1 MQKKRGPREPKEKVR
16 VPDGGVE
23 VIFRVSKGTILP
35 KGPGSHK
42 SSTCGKPRLS
52 RGLTV
57 EVERMAHFKLLAKE
71 RERSNPHSEFSRTWD
86 ELRNRN
92 SRVRN
97 AFNHLKKVC
106 SEDVLVDI
114 AQLAI
119 DARVSGKYEEKLVW
133 TFGGIGGSMTLGS
146 EWGLDRL
153 DALVVANASKA
164 EATAELEHKVDLFR
178 MDAPDAELT
187 AIARYLLSETETDSD
202 RCHDCQ
208 RHTRAVAEDRDV
220 PRQPCELYQRY
231 GRCKSCDVC
240 RAWHRW
246 QSKWIKNSKE
256 KCHEDK
262 SGRRVEV
269 DPKERER
276 KVVDALRKKIKRI
289 DERVLERHTTT

>member
-1 MQKKRGPREPKEKVR
+1 MQKKRGPREPKKKVR
-16 VPDGGVE
+16 VPDDGVD
-23 VIFRVSKGTILP
+23 VIFRVSEGTIRP

-42 SSTCGKPRLS
+42 SSTPRKSRLS

-57 EVERMAHFKLLAKE
+57 EVKRRAHFKLLAKV
-71 RERSNPHSEFSRTWD
+71 RERSNPDSEFSRTWD
-86 ELRNRN
+86 ELKNLN

-106 SEDVLVDI
+106 SEDVLVDL

-119 DARVSGKYEEKLVW
+119 DAQASGKYEEKLVW
-133 TFGGIGGSMTLGS
+133 RFGGIGDSMTLGS

-187 AIARYLLSETETDSD
+187 AIAKYLLRETETDSD

-220 PRQPCELYQRY
+220 PRQPCELYQSYR
-231 GRCKSCDVC
+231 RCKSCDVC

-246 QSKWIKNSKE
+246 QSKWIKKSKE

-262 SGRRVEV
+262 SRRRVEV
-269 DPKERER
+269 DPKERKR
-276 KVVDALRKKIKRI
+276 KAVDALRKKIKRI